1 MVRRRIHAY
10 IVSQAAG
17 MTALNLKFRP
27 LTFARSARAEMEV
40 RPQGLHRNRC
50 RNTE

>member
-1 MVRRRIHAY
+1 
-10 IVSQAAG
+10 

-27 LTFARSARAEMEV
+27 LPFARSARAEIEV
-40 RPQGLHRNRC
+40 RWQGLHRNRC